1 MYIANDFETIISNPI
16 KLNKTTLNIEKW
28 LSMNQM
34 KPNFKETHLLSF
46 KADLNAKLSDYE
58 ITNCTWQRDRG
69 LNVALEQ

>member
-1 MYIANDFETIISNPI
+1 
-16 KLNKTTLNIEKW
+16 
-28 LSMNQM
+28 MNQM